1 MCLLNL
7 ALIACSTC
15 WFGIKAV
22 SVAEATT
29 VTDPANDFI
38 PTFTGT
44 KSADLDV
51 VSFSVTLTG
60 SVFDL
65 SLTTNGPIGTLP
77 SSLYVFGVNRGA
89 GTSNFAAIGV
99 PGVVFD
105 AVITSTGMGVLGGR
119 DLVNNTTITFGN
131 SKASINGNSLDILVD
146 ESLLPSLGL
155 TPLQYGFSVWPRDSS
170 VTSGNGQISDF
181 APNDGTITASV
192 PELATWGMLLLGF
205 AGIGAMTYRRKSK
218 PALLTA

>member
-1 MCLLNL
+1 MRLLNL
-7 ALIACSTC
+7 ALIACLTC

-89 GTSNFAAIGV
+89 ATSNFAAIGV
-99 PGVVFD
+99 SGVVFD
-105 AVITSTGMGVLGGR
+105 AVITATGTGVLGGR
-119 DLVNNTTITFGN
+119 DLVTNTAITFGN
-131 SKASINGNSLDILVD
+131 SKASINGNTLDVLVD

-155 TPLQYGFSVWPRDSS
+155 TALQYGFSVWPRDSS
-170 VTSGNGQISDF
+170 VSGNGQISDF
-181 APNDGTITASV
+181 APNDGTMTASV